1 MWWPAERYITHFFGN
16 SILVQNHWRKISNS
30 DQHIEWWKM
39 WQYKVIAC
47 KFTWHFSTWNT
58 KFYRNF
64 PLWWDASESASPLAP
79 TPGENMWK
87 ECHRKHLKG
96 TDNVL
101 EPCTDSLSLSL
112 RCPLSGSAPLPMCFP
127 LCSALWE
134 PAWPHDLPISAGQRT
149 FEVSRLHVVLLLYCV
164 TEKQNRTGSQLMS
177 HSSIHFYWKPPLP

>member
-1 MWWPAERYITHFFGN
+1 MWWPAEKYITHFFGN

-30 DQHIEWWKM
+30 GKYTEWWKM

-79 TPGENMWK
+79 TPGENIWK

-96 TDNVL
+96 TVNVL
-101 EPCTDSLSLSL
+101 EPCTDSLSLSAAL
-112 RCPLSGSAPLPMCFP
+112 SLAQPLSLCASLSVLPSGNQHVHMIS
-127 LCSALWE
+127 LSLLDRE
-134 PAWPHDLPISAGQRT
+134 PSRCQGCTLFSSFIVSQR
-149 FEVSRLHVVLLLYCV
+149 
-164 TEKQNRTGSQLMS
+164 NRTGLVLS
-177 HSSIHFYWKPPLP
+177 